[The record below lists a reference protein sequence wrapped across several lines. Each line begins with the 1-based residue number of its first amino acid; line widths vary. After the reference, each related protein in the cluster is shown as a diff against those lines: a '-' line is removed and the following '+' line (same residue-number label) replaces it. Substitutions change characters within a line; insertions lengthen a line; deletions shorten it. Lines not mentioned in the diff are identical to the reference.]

1 LQFAPTGKSYPPLRQ
16 EMQEA
21 FRPEQDRGKTFLL
34 SFSAMRKKVSKERI
48 ADTALS
54 ANSSSIPMVLTL
66 ILCSYLAYLL
76 YGFFIITSCADSKAP
91 P

>member
-1 LQFAPTGKSYPPLRQ
+1 
-16 EMQEA
+16 MQDA
-21 FRPEQDRGKTFLL
+21 FRPEQGQGKTFLL